1 MTVAAKTLAEALAAA
16 QAEMPAVGP
25 DKQADVPTKSG
36 GKFTYQYVSLGNL
49 IAKTRPVLNKHG
61 ISIVQSTELADG
73 RPVLRTVLMHTSG
86 ETLDA
91 GVMPL
96 YAEGGMQQ
104 LGGAITYA
112 RRYAWAAAL
121 GISDQEDTDAQEG
134 VVEAPPAEAPA
145 VPQPPTQT
153 PEKPVAKKPDPNL
166 ITGPQRKR
174 LWAVAKENTVSEE
187 LLRQIVLEVA
197 GVESTLEIPK
207 AKYDQ
212 IVEQVQAQAV
222 PF

>member
-36 GKFTYQYVSLGNL
+36 GTFTYSYVSLGNL
-49 IAKTRPVLNKHG
+49 IAKTRPFLNKHG

-121 GISDQEDTDAQEG
+121 GISDQDDTDAQH
-134 VVEAPPAEAPA
+134 VDAPSEAEKPSASQ
-145 VPQPPTQT
+145 PQ
-153 PEKPVAKKPDPNL
+153 KPVAKPPNASV
-166 ITGPQRKR
+166 ISNPQRKR
-174 LWAVAKENTVSEE
+174 LWAVANEHTVPEE
-187 LLRQIVLEVA
+187 LVRQIVMDVA
-197 GVESTLEIPK
+197 GVDSTQDIPK

-212 IVEQVQAQAV
+212 IIEQIQAQAV